1 MRRGTITFV
10 VINLL
15 IIAFLFN
22 AFSTLISL
30 LFEDGS
36 ADAIHRGEIPAPGSD
51 LLENRPQ
58 MIPKIIHQTYIN
70 TSIPE
75 QWKSGQQSCIDLHD
89 DYEYMVCPQWSWL
102 REPLIL
108 ILHSALD

>member
-1 MRRGTITFV
+1 
-10 VINLL
+10 
-15 IIAFLFN
+15 
-22 AFSTLISL
+22 
-30 LFEDGS
+30 
-36 ADAIHRGEIPAPGSD
+36 
-51 LLENRPQ
+51 

-75 QWKSGQQSCIDLHD
+75 QWKSGQQSCIDLHA